1 MTWASGA
8 TYNGDWVNG
17 LMHGIGVEFRS
28 NGSLRHKGEF
38 LNGRASGGK
47 QRQDQ
52 ASRTFQQQ
60 KAH

>member
-17 LMHGIGVEFRS
+17 LMHGKGVEFRS
-28 NGSLRHKGEF
+28 NGSLRHEGEF

-47 QRQDQ
+47 RQDRL
-52 ASRTFQQQ
+52 SVTPQQQ

>member
-28 NGSLRHKGEF
+28 SGSLRHKGEF

-47 QRQDQ
+47 RQDQ
-52 ASRTFQQQ
+52 ASRAFQQQ